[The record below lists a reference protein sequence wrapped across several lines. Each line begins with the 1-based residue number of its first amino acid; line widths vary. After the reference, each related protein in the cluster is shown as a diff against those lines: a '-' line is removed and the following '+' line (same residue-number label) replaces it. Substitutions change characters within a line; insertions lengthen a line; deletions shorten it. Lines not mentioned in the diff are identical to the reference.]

1 MLAAASAVILA
12 ACILGRLQTKQTSPV
27 ITSSSKI
34 ETKMKT
40 SQANADDSIEKNSRR
55 EFDFSSESILPPK
68 TRVRDRS
75 HDQHPAVIG
84 SHNLQEI
91 SASEA
96 RVVRNE
102 QNVTQQAPS
111 NFRNQQTAPYQAQA
125 PYLQPEDRPTAVPEN
140 ASALTETQERSQRSV
155 VTAVAISDTAQ
166 LTAHQQATIHELNAY
181 VEEASL
187 ALGESSQTNATVEAE
202 RKKIALSADE
212 YLRITLGKD
221 VFNQLSVIAALE
233 RQRCATSSL
242 NQ

>member
-12 ACILGRLQTKQTSPV
+12 ACILGRLQTKPTSPV

-40 SQANADDSIEKNSRR
+40 SPAKANDSIERNSRG
-55 EFDFSSESILPPK
+55 ECDFSSETSSPPK

-75 HDQHPAVIG
+75 HEQHPAMIG

-96 RVVRNE
+96 RVVRNDR
-102 QNVTQQAPS
+102 NVSQQAPS
-111 NFRNQQTAPYQAQA
+111 NFRNQQATLYQA
-125 PYLQPEDRPTAVPEN
+125 PYLQPEDRPAAAPEN
-140 ASALTETQERSQRSV
+140 APVLTETQERSQRSV

-202 RKKIALSADE
+202 RKKIAITADE

-233 RQRCATSSL
+233 RRRCAASSL